1 MTKNIPS
8 VAIVGRQNV
17 GKSTLLNRLTGKR
30 QAITEDL
37 PGTTRDR
44 LYLLMSHAGR
54 DFELVD
60 TGGMESLPQDT
71 MSRAVNDQ
79 VRAAMKEASVII
91 FLTDAQTGLLPLDHE
106 IADEVR
112 KSGKPVVVTVNKA
125 DNAKMSLN
133 AVEFH
138 ALGFGEPMPVSAV
151 HGRGTEDLMDRVVE
165 LLPEPDS
172 APVEAPRL
180 RIAIAG
186 RANVGKSSLLNA
198 LVGEERAIVS
208 PTPGTTRDSIDS
220 TIDFGT
226 GSVVLIDTAGIR
238 RRGRIERGI
247 EEYSVIRSLN
257 AIDRADIVLVIL
269 DASEPAT
276 AQDTHIAGY
285 AQDQGRG
292 LVLVVNKTDLLENVD
307 MTEFDRNM
315 AARFKFIP
323 YAQRLYVSARTG
335 DGVDRIIPTAF
346 EVQAERSKRIPTP
359 ELNSLIRHALA
370 RHSPPSS
377 GGKLLKVLYATQVG
391 VCPPEI
397 IFFVNDPKL
406 VHFSFQRFLENR
418 LREVFGFTGTPI
430 KFTFKARGEK

>member
-1 MTKNIPS
+1 MTKIPS

-44 LYLLMSHAGR
+44 MYMPMNHAGR
-54 DFELVD
+54 DFDLVD

-71 MSRAVNDQ
+71 LARAVNDQ
-79 VRAAMKEASVII
+79 VRAAMKEASVIV
-91 FLTDAQTGLLPLDHE
+91 FLVDAQIGFVPLDHE

-112 KSGKPVVVTVNKA
+112 KAGKPVVVTVNKT
-125 DNAKMSLN
+125 DNARLSLN
-133 AVEFH
+133 AAEFH

-151 HGRGTEDLMDRVVE
+151 HGRGVEDLLDRVVE
-165 LLPEPDS
+165 LLPEPDTT
-172 APVEAPRL
+172 PVELPRL

-186 RANVGKSSLLNA
+186 RANVGKSSLLNN
-198 LVGEERAIVS
+198 LVGEERSIVS
-208 PTPGTTRDSIDS
+208 PTPGTTRDSID
-220 TIDFGT
+220 TPIDFGT

-238 RRGRIERGI
+238 RRGRIERGV

-257 AIDRADIVLVIL
+257 AIDRADVVLIIL

-276 AQDTHIAGY
+276 SQDTHIAGY

-359 ELNSLIRHALA
+359 A
-370 RHSPPSS
+370 SS
-377 GGKLLKVLYATQVG
+377 GGRLLKVLYATQVG
-391 VCPPEI
+391 ICPPEI
-397 IFFVNDPKL
+397 VFFVNDPKL

-418 LREVFGFTGTPI
+418 LREVFNFTGTPI
-430 KFTFKARGEK
+430 KFTFKSRGEK

>member
-1 MTKNIPS
+1 MTKIPS

-44 LYLLMSHAGR
+44 MYMPMNHAGR
-54 DFELVD
+54 DFDLVD
-60 TGGMESLPQDT
+60 TGGMESLPQDNLA
-71 MSRAVNDQ
+71 RAVNDQ
-79 VRAAMKEASVII
+79 VRAAMKEASVIV
-91 FLTDAQTGLLPLDHE
+91 FLVDAQVGSMPLDHE

-112 KSGKPVVVTVNKA
+112 KAGKPVVVTVNKT
-125 DNAKMSLN
+125 DNARLSLN
-133 AVEFH
+133 AAEFH

-151 HGRGTEDLMDRVVE
+151 HGRGVEDLLDRVVE
-165 LLPEPDS
+165 LLPEPDTT
-172 APVEAPRL
+172 PVELPRL

-186 RANVGKSSLLNA
+186 RANVGKSSLLNN
-198 LVGEERAIVS
+198 LVGEERSIVS
-208 PTPGTTRDSIDS
+208 PTPGTTRDSID
-220 TIDFGT
+220 TPIDFGT

-238 RRGRIERGI
+238 RRGRIERGV

-257 AIDRADIVLVIL
+257 AIDRADVVLIIL

-276 AQDTHIAGY
+276 SQDTHIAGY

-377 GGKLLKVLYATQVG
+377 GGRLLKVLYATQVG
-391 VCPPEI
+391 ICPPEI
-397 IFFVNDPKL
+397 VFFVNDPKL

-418 LREVFGFTGTPI
+418 LREVFNFTGTPI
-430 KFTFKARGEK
+430 KFTFKSRGEK

>member
-1 MTKNIPS
+1 MTKIPS

-44 LYLLMSHAGR
+44 MYMPMNHAGR
-54 DFELVD
+54 DFDLVD

-71 MSRAVNDQ
+71 LARAVNDQ
-79 VRAAMKEASVII
+79 VRAAMKEASVIV
-91 FLTDAQTGLLPLDHE
+91 FLVDAQIGFVPLDHE

-112 KSGKPVVVTVNKA
+112 KAGKPVVVTVNKT
-125 DNAKMSLN
+125 DNARLSLN
-133 AVEFH
+133 AAEFH

-151 HGRGTEDLMDRVVE
+151 HGRGVEDLLDRVVE
-165 LLPEPDS
+165 LLPEPDTT
-172 APVEAPRL
+172 PVELPRL

-186 RANVGKSSLLNA
+186 RANVGKSSLLNN
-198 LVGEERAIVS
+198 LVGEERSIVS
-208 PTPGTTRDSIDS
+208 PTPGTTRDSID
-220 TIDFGT
+220 TPIDFGT

-238 RRGRIERGI
+238 RRGRIERGV

-257 AIDRADIVLVIL
+257 AIDRADVVLIIL

-276 AQDTHIAGY
+276 SQDTHIAGY

-377 GGKLLKVLYATQVG
+377 GGRLLKVLYATQVG
-391 VCPPEI
+391 ICPPEI
-397 IFFVNDPKL
+397 VFFVNDPKL

-418 LREVFGFTGTPI
+418 LREVFNFTGTPI
-430 KFTFKARGEK
+430 KFTFKSRGEK

>member
-1 MTKNIPS
+1 MSKIPS

-44 LYLLMSHAGR
+44 MYMPMSHAGR
-54 DFELVD
+54 DFDLVD
-60 TGGMESLPQDT
+60 TGGMENLPQDT
-71 MSRAVNDQ
+71 LARSVNDQ
-79 VRAAMKEASVII
+79 VRAAMKEASVVV
-91 FLTDAQTGLLPLDHE
+91 FLVDAQAGLVPLDHE

-112 KSGKPVVVTVNKA
+112 KAGKPVVVTVNKA
-125 DNAKMSLN
+125 DNARLSLN
-133 AVEFH
+133 AAEFH
-138 ALGFGEPMPVSAV
+138 TLGFGEPMPVSAV
-151 HGRGTEDLMDRVVE
+151 HGRGVEDLMDRVVE
-165 LLPEPDS
+165 LLPEPDTT
-172 APVEAPRL
+172 PVEAPRL

-186 RANVGKSSLLNA
+186 RANVGKSSLLNT
-198 LVGEERAIVS
+198 LVGEERSIVS
-208 PTPGTTRDSIDS
+208 ATPGTTRDAID
-220 TIDFGT
+220 TPIDFGT

-238 RRGRIERGI
+238 RRGRIERGV

-257 AIDRADIVLVIL
+257 AIDRADVVLIIL

-276 AQDTHIAGY
+276 SQDTHIAGY

-315 AARFKFIP
+315 ADRFKFIP

-346 EVQAERSKRIPTP
+346 EVQAQRCRRIPTP

-370 RHSPPSS
+370 KHSPPSS
-377 GGKLLKVLYATQVG
+377 GGRLLKVLYATQVG

-430 KFTFKARGEK
+430 KFTFKSRGEK